1 MRKLSWRFKS
11 RKIMSCVL
19 LFLLLGTLQ
28 AMAQQKITGVV
39 KDVSGET
46 IAGANV
52 MVKGTTT
59 GTMTDLDGQ
68 FTLDASP
75 NAVLQVSF
83 IGYVSEDVKLGGK
96 TSVIVIL
103 SEDTQALDEVVVEA
117 AEPDQLRIQDHG
129 RSCERQ
135 GNHNAGRS
143 FSGTVGGCPF
153 FCFRRWC
160 SGGRTGDPYPWYEY
174 DQRG

>member
-1 MRKLSWRFKS
+1 
-11 RKIMSCVL
+11 MSCVL

-103 SEDTQALDEVVVEA
+103 SEDTQALDEVVV
-117 AEPDQLRIQDHG
+117 
-129 RSCERQ
+129 
-135 GNHNAGRS
+135 
-143 FSGTVGGCPF
+143 VGYGSVK
-153 FCFRRWC
+153 R
-160 SGGRTGDPYPWYEY
+160 
-174 DQRG
+174 

>member
-19 LFLLLGTLQ
+19 LLLLLGTLQ

-83 IGYVSEDVKLGGK
+83 IGYVSEDVKLEGK

-103 SEDTQALDEVVVEA
+103 SEDTQALDEVVVVGYGSVKRQNLTSSVSKITDEA
-117 AEPDQLRIQDHG
+117 VKDLSLIHISEPTRL
-129 RSCERQ
+129 
-135 GNHNAGRS
+135 
-143 FSGTVGGCPF
+143 
-153 FCFRRWC
+153 
-160 SGGRTGDPYPWYEY
+160 
-174 DQRG
+174 